1 MFLLRKY
8 THRLHNTLLPIK
20 ESMTKSSCTSL
31 HTARRANELE
41 CGVDEVARGCLFGR
55 VYAGAVV
62 FQPPSSN
69 AQASD
74 PVPVC
79 PELPKGIVI
88 RDSKTMSRAQREQA
102 AQWIHEHAYAVSVSY
117 KDETYIDEHNI
128 LQSAQDAMGDAVRAV
143 QTIVKTKA
151 ADDDTSMP
159 NRIDRL
165 LVDGQVFKPNP
176 SVGIPPLC
184 VVKGDSIYL
193 SIACAAIVAKVA
205 HDAYVQRLC
214 DSYPNLALWYDLRKN
229 VGYGTVKHRK
239 GLQTHGVTPFHRKT
253 FSGCSDVG
261 LAIGWDTAPDTHD
274 DGQHTVHDKNDM
286 VQNESISTDNK
297 KI

>member
-1 MFLLRKY
+1 MTNTRVALR
-8 THRLHNTLLPIK
+8 
-20 ESMTKSSCTSL
+20 
-31 HTARRANELE
+31 TARRANELE

-62 FQPPSSN
+62 FLPSRPN

-79 PELPKGIVI
+79 PELPKGVVI
-88 RDSKTMSRAQREQA
+88 RDSKTMSRAQRERA

-143 QTIVKTKA
+143 QTIVKAKA
-151 ADDDTSMP
+151 ADDDTSVP

-165 LVDGQVFKPNP
+165 LVDGQVFTPNP

-184 VVKGDSIYL
+184 VVKGDSIYM

-253 FSGCSDVG
+253 FGGCSDVG
-261 LAIGWDTAPDTHD
+261 LAIGWDTAPDTQD
-274 DGQHTVHDKNDM
+274 DRQHTVHDKNDTAR
-286 VQNESISTDNK
+286 NESIESAENK
-297 KI
+297 KSTVFGN

>member
-1 MFLLRKY
+1 
-8 THRLHNTLLPIK
+8 
-20 ESMTKSSCTSL
+20 MTKSSCL
-31 HTARRANELE
+31 PLRTARRANELE

-62 FQPPSSN
+62 FQLPRPDS
-69 AQASD
+69 QASD
-74 PVPVC
+74 PVP
-79 PELPKGIVI
+79 PFPQLPKGIVI
-88 RDSKTMSRAQREQA
+88 RDSKTMSRTQREKA
-102 AQWIHEHAYAVSVSY
+102 AQWIHKHAYAVSVMY

-151 ADDDTSMP
+151 ADYDTSDF

-184 VVKGDSIYL
+184 VVKGDSIYM

-205 HDAYVQRLC
+205 HDAYVQELC
-214 DSYPNLALWYDLRKN
+214 DLYPNLALWYDLRNN
-229 VGYGTVKHRK
+229 VGYGTVKHRT
-239 GLQTHGVTPFHRKT
+239 GLQTRGVTPFHRKT
-253 FSGCSDVG
+253 FGGCSDVG
-261 LAIGWDTAPDTHD
+261 LAIGWDITTDKHD
-274 DGQHTVHDKNDM
+274 DIQHMVHDKNDM
-286 VQNESISTDNK
+286 AQNES
-297 KI
+297 